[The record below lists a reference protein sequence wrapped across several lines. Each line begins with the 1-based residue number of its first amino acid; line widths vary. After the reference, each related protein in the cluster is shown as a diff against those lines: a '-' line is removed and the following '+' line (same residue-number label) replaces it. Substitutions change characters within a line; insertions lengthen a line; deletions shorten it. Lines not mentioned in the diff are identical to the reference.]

1 MASDWQNIVK
11 YSNTEWK
18 WLFASRQYDHWEIV
32 EQNEFKRI
40 SNNILKELDEY
51 TKKRIYADWNDLR
64 RPQWNMIYV
73 NHSDN
78 YNCDV
83 YFDNKF
89 IYLVANQQI
98 NKNDEIFIFY
108 WEKNVDF

>member
-11 YSNTEWK
+11 DSKINWK
-18 WLFASRQYDHWEIV
+18 WLFAWQQYEQWDIV
-32 EQNEFKRI
+32 DKNRFKRI
-40 SNNILKELDEY
+40 YQSILKDLDDH
-51 TKKRIYADWNDLR
+51 TRKRIYAEWNDLR
-64 RPQWNMIYV
+64 RPQWDMIYV
-73 NHSDN
+73 NHSKD

-83 YFDNKF
+83 YFDRNY

-108 WEKNVDF
+108 WENNIDF